1 MSKILVLEHH
11 KQLRLLYLQ
20 ELQAEG
26 YEVVLAADADEALGK
41 TEESKPD
48 LVVMDIHLGR
58 MGGKDAVAKLMDRM
72 RGTPII
78 LNTSFESPET
88 QFMSWVADAC
98 VVKSSDLSELTG
110 QIRQLLGRKKR
121 EEVEVNA

>member
-1 MSKILVLEHH
+1 M
-11 KQLRLLYLQ
+11 YLQ

-26 YEVVLAADADEALGK
+26 YEVVLAAGADEALEK
-41 TEESKPD
+41 IEESRPD

-58 MGGKDAVAKLMDRM
+58 MGRKDAVAKLMDRM

-78 LNTSFESPET
+78 LNTSFEAPEA
-88 QFMSWVADAC
+88 QLMSWVADAC

-110 QIRQLLGRKKR
+110 QIRQLLGRKER
-121 EEVEVNA
+121 EEVEVHA

>member
-1 MSKILVLEHH
+1 LSKILVLEHH

-26 YEVVLAADADEALGK
+26 YEVVLAAGADEALEK
-41 TEESKPD
+41 IEESRPD

-58 MGGKDAVAKLMDRM
+58 MGRKDAVAKLMDRM

-78 LNTSFESPET
+78 LNTSFEAPEA
-88 QFMSWVADAC
+88 QLMSWVADAC

-110 QIRQLLGRKKR
+110 QIRQLLGRKER
-121 EEVEVNA
+121 EEVEVHA